1 MPKKSTEPRV
11 SLITRTVATN
21 YHYKFY
27 KLVDGVTE
35 LIGEEDRGEKIKQS
49 ELNAMTK
56 EKGVTVIAELTGV
69 DAKYLGITVEQFM
82 KIAKPV
88 ENGKLVD

>member
-1 MPKKSTEPRV
+1 MAKKSTEPRV
-11 SLITRTVATN
+11 ALITRTVTTN

-35 LIGEEDRGEKIKQS
+35 LIGEEDRKEKVKQS

-56 EKGVTVIAELTGV
+56 KYGATVIGEIVSV
-69 DAKYLGITVEQFM
+69 DERYLGITVEQFM
-82 KIAKPV
+82 EIAKPV
-88 ENGKLVD
+88 ENGKLV